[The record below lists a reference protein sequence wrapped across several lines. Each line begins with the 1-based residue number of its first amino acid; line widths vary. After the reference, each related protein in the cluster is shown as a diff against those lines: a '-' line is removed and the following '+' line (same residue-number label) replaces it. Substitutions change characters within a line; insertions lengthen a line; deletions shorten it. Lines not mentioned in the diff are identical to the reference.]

1 MSPYFAW
8 LKYLSFFQYAL
19 EALLVNELIYLQLIE
34 ERFGLSIDVSYFLFY
49 RLMDSLISLFIAHSF
64 ST

>member
-34 ERFGLSIDVSYFLFY
+34 ERFGLSIDVSYL
-49 RLMDSLISLFIAHSF
+49 LLIDR
-64 ST
+64 